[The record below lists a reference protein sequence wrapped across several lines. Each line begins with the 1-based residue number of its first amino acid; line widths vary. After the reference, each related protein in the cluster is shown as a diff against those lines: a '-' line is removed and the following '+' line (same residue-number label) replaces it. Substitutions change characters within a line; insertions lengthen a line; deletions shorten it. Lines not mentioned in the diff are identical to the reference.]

1 MIDTDGK
8 SSEGRSGRRKSTFQ
22 PARSLAA
29 VLLTGQGKSYF
40 ARDHRFR
47 QLLLALSAGILPLTA
62 FAQSVPLTQDTY
74 VVTGTPTNYGVAAGL
89 QVGGAG
95 NDQSLVQF
103 DITTLPVGVT
113 AANVAKATLVLFTRT
128 VTTGGTVNIYAANG
142 PWTETTVT
150 GQNSPSI
157 GATVASSVGVNF
169 ANQYFYADVTS
180 AVQSWVAGTLANNG
194 FIITGNGGVNVQ
206 FGSKEDT
213 TSSHPAE
220 LLITLTNSGPA
231 GPAGAT
237 GASGATGATGATGGG
252 ATGATGATG
261 GTGFNGATGFTGATG
276 ATGAGAA
283 GATGATGGTG
293 SNGATGYTG
302 ATGATGTGATG
313 ATGGTG
319 SNGATGYT
327 GATGATGVGITG
339 TTGATGSNGPAGPSG
354 PTGANGSGGFGFAFG
369 SPANS
374 AALTA
379 GSTQTAYLTVP
390 RACTINS
397 WDITVDG
404 GTISFDVWKVAT
416 GTAIPTS
423 TNSIVGGTYPSIA
436 TGTAIH
442 STTLTT
448 WTTTAVAANDI
459 VGINIQAAATA
470 KFASFVVGCN

>member
-128 VTTGGTVNIYAANG
+128 VTTGGTVNIYTANG

-261 GTGFNGATGFTGATG
+261 GTG
-276 ATGAGAA
+276 
-283 GATGATGGTG
+283 
-293 SNGATGYTG
+293 SNGATGNTG

-374 AALTA
+374 SALTA
-379 GSTQTAYLTVP
+379 GATQTAYLTVP